1 MKSLDY
7 VPTSPKT
14 TISIS
19 NGINL
24 TFNICCNLVITNG
37 YIGSLEQW
45 IEINVDDCLKS
56 VVVKL

>member
-14 TISIS
+14 NISIA

-24 TFNICCNLVITNG
+24 TFNIIATL
-37 YIGSLEQW
+37 SLRL
-45 IEINVDDCLKS
+45 DTLDL
-56 VVVKL
+56 